1 VPFNIASYAALAMM
15 VAQVTGLKVG
25 DFVHTLG
32 DAHLYSNHIDQAKL
46 QLTREPFALPAL
58 KLNPDIDSIFDFKFD
73 DFELVD
79 YQAHPHIKGKVA
91 V

>member
-1 VPFNIASYAALAMM
+1 MMMARVCNLAP
-15 VAQVTGLKVG
+15 G

-32 DAHLYSNHIDQAKL
+32 DTHLYLNHLDQARL
-46 QLTREPFALPAL
+46 QLSREPYPLPVMNI
-58 KLNPDIDSIFDFKFD
+58 NPDISSIFDYSFD

-79 YQAHPHIKGKVA
+79 YQAHPHIKAEVS

>member
-1 VPFNIASYAALAMM
+1 MEL
-15 VAQVTGLKVG
+15 G

-32 DAHLYSNHIDQAKL
+32 DAHIYSNHLDQVNL
-46 QLTREPFALPAL
+46 QLTRKPHPLP
-58 KLNPDIDSIFDFKFD
+58 KMKINENVKSIYDFTFE

-79 YQAHPHIKGKVA
+79 YQAHPHIKGQVS